1 MVKNLPAMQ
10 ETRVRSLGWEDPLE
24 KTMATYSSILAWW
37 IPWTEEPG
45 KLQSMRLQRVRHD
58 WVTNTHTH
66 IHMRA
71 RAHTHTHTHTHT
83 HRHRE
88 LRGIPDGSVSI
99 DLIFSI
105 VFLVSIIFTSALI
118 FVISF
123 LPLNL
128 GFICSTFSSSLRC
141 EIRLFI

>member
-10 ETRVRSLGWEDPLE
+10 ETRVQSLGWEDPLE

-37 IPWTEEPG
+37 VPWTEEPG
-45 KLQSMRLQRVRHD
+45 RLQYMGLQRVRHD
-58 WVTNTHTH
+58 WVTNTHTFTC
-66 IHMRA
+66 
-71 RAHTHTHTHTHT
+71 THTHTHTHT

-105 VFLVSIIFTSALI
+105 VFLVSFIFTSALI

-128 GFICSTFSSSLRC
+128 GFICSTFSSSLRWKLGC
-141 EIRLFI
+141 LFKTVLIS